1 MGIPDYIWLK
11 FKLVKKVIVVLSFLG
26 ITLATQAQTKLWTL
40 EECIEYARTNNIQ
53 IQQSQL
59 NVDGASID
67 KNTSYYALL
76 PNISGSAFG
85 GYSFGQR
92 LDQYNLT
99 FVNQRTTSANVNL
112 SGSLLLFGGL
122 QNINRI
128 KQNKYAYESSKF
140 ALEQAY
146 LDLSLNVANAFL
158 RLTLAKERLTIA
170 ETQIRTTELQ
180 VARTREI
187 YEAGATN
194 KGELLNVESQYTQEE
209 INVVTA
215 RNELAASSLALAQLL
230 NLDTTGIDIQS
241 RDINIDSGPDPVLA
255 QPVYSIYDKALGINP
270 GIQSQDWTV
279 RSRQSAVNVAKGA
292 WSPSISLAG
301 SIGSGYSSLSQEI
314 TDTSITITPGQTFV
328 YPTYGGDTVAITT
341 PPTVTPSFTR
351 QTIPFFRQLPRNQNT
366 QIGISI
372 NIPILNGLSNY
383 TNLSRA
389 RINLTSARL
398 ELESRKQNLRNT
410 VQGAYNDAMA
420 GYSTYKANQKNA
432 EALREAFVYAEERFN
447 AGQMNAYD
455 YNLAK
460 NNLNNAELQTV
471 ISKYEYLYRIKI
483 LEYYLG
489 KPMKL

>member
-1 MGIPDYIWLK
+1 LSKIYA
-11 FKLVKKVIVVLSFLG
+11 VKKVFLLLPLLG
-26 ITLATQAQTKLWTL
+26 IWLAAGAQTKRWSL

-59 NVDGASID
+59 NLEGAGID
-67 KNTSYYALL
+67 KNASYYALL

-99 FVNQRTTSANVNL
+99 FVNQRTTSANFNL

-128 KQNKYAYESSKF
+128 KQNKYAYESNKF
-140 ALEQAY
+140 ALEQSQ

-158 RLTLAKERLTIA
+158 RLTLAKERLAIA

-180 VARTREI
+180 VARTRDI

-194 KGELLNVESQYTQEE
+194 KGELLNVESQYTQED
-209 INVVTA
+209 INLVNA

-230 NLDTTGIDIQS
+230 NLDSTGIEIYMSDP
-241 RDINIDSGPDPVLA
+241 NIDEGPDPVLS
-255 QPVYSIYDKALGINP
+255 QPVYSIYDKAMGINP
-270 GIQSQDWTV
+270 GIQAQNWAV
-279 RSRQSAVNVAKGA
+279 RSQQSAVNVAKGA
-292 WSPSISLAG
+292 WSPSISIAG

-341 PPTVTPSFTR
+341 PPTITPNFTR
-351 QTIPFFRQLPRNQNT
+351 QTIPFIRQLPRNQNT
-366 QIGISI
+366 QVGISI
-372 NIPILNGLSNY
+372 NIPILNGLNNY
-383 TNLSRA
+383 TTLSRA
-389 RINLTSARL
+389 RIGLMNARL
-398 ELESRKQNLRNT
+398 ELDARKQNLRNT
-410 VQGAYNDAMA
+410 IQSAYNDAMA
-420 GYSTYKANQKNA
+420 GYATYKANRKNA
-432 EALREAFVYAEERFN
+432 EALNEAFMYAEERFN
-447 AGQMNAYD
+447 TGQMNAYD

-460 NNLNNAELQTV
+460 NNLNNAELQTL

>member
-1 MGIPDYIWLK
+1 ML
-11 FKLVKKVIVVLSFLG
+11 
-26 ITLATQAQTKLWTL
+26 TARAQPKRWTL

-53 IQQSQL
+53 MQQSQL
-59 NVDGASID
+59 NVESSEINRNA
-67 KNTSYYALL
+67 SYYALL
-76 PNISGSAFG
+76 PNISGSVFG

-99 FVNQRTTSANVNL
+99 FVNQRTTSANLNL

-128 KQNKYAYESSKF
+128 KQNKYAYQSSKF
-140 ALEQAY
+140 ALEQADQ
-146 LDLSLNVANAFL
+146 DLSLNVANAFL
-158 RLTLAKERLTIA
+158 RLTLAKERLSIA
-170 ETQIRTTELQ
+170 ETQIQTTGMQ
-180 VARTREI
+180 VARTRDI

-209 INVVTA
+209 INVVNA
-215 RNELAASSLALAQLL
+215 RNEMAAASLSLAQLL
-230 NLDTTGIDIQS
+230 NLDSTGIEIVSQAVE
-241 RDINIDSGPDPVLA
+241 IDEAPDPLLS

-270 GIQSQDWTV
+270 GIQAQTWTV
-279 RSRQSAVNVAKGA
+279 RSQQSAVNVAKGA

-314 TDTSITITPGQTFV
+314 TDTSITVIPGQTYV
-328 YPTYGGDTVAITT
+328 YPTYGGDSVAISA
-341 PPTVTPSFTR
+341 PPTVSATFQR
-351 QTIPFFRQLPRNQNT
+351 QTIPFIRQLPRNQNT
-366 QIGISI
+366 QIGLSI

-383 TNLSRA
+383 SSLSRA
-389 RINLTSARL
+389 RINLLNARL
-398 ELESRKQNLRNT
+398 ELESKKQTLRNS
-410 VQGAYNDAMA
+410 VQSAYNDAIA
-420 GYSTYKANQKNA
+420 GYTTYKANRKNA